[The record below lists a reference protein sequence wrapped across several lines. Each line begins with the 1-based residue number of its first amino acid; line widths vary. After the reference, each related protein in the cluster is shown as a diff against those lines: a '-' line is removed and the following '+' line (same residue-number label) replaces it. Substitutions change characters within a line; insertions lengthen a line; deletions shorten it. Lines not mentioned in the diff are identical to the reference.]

1 MRYQGL
7 TYHNM
12 GNNNTSAAKI
22 HQSIS
27 EPQVKIPQNYD
38 LNIDFRGWIENAK
51 VLVLVTK
58 LIKIPSYK
66 DKLLNFIEGPKEES

>member
-1 MRYQGL
+1 
-7 TYHNM
+7 M

-38 LNIDFRGWIENAK
+38 LNIDLGGWIENAK
-51 VLVLVTK
+51 VLVSVTK
-58 LIKIPSYK
+58 LIKFPLYK
-66 DKLLNFIEGPKEES
+66 DK